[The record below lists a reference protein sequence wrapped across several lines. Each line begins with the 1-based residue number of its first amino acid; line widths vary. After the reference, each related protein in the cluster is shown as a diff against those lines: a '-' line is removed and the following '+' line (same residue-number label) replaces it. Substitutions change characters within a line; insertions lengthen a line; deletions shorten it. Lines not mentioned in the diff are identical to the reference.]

1 MPVLLR
7 VYRSFCS
14 YFFLLPLFA
23 FAALA
28 RMPVGELDPAH
39 ARAAGAITR
48 FALPSRLR
56 GGPMELPQGAPAA
69 D

>member
-23 FAALA
+23 SLA

-39 ARAAGAITR
+39 ARAAGAIGL

-56 GGPMELPQGAPAA
+56 GGPMDLPQGAPAA